1 MYHSSADDADRRNT
15 ELVEGVEQLQE
26 LVARVTQEK
35 EELSVQLVEETTRY
49 VEGGS
54 GAKELSKEGEREGG
68 EEEGGGDKEARG
80 IGKGRETG
88 GVML

>member
-49 VEGGS
+49 VGGGS
-54 GAKELSKEGEREGG
+54 GARE
-68 EEEGGGDKEARG
+68 
-80 IGKGRETG
+80 
-88 GVML
+88 

>member
-35 EELSVQLVEETTRY
+35 EELSVQLVEETSRY
-49 VEGGS
+49 VGRGRKETRVRREREEIRKREGLG
-54 GAKELSKEGEREGG
+54 KGER
-68 EEEGGGDKEARG
+68 KERCLNNCA
-80 IGKGRETG
+80 
-88 GVML
+88 VALL